1 MRTGI
6 TSSRAAQPNRSEAV
20 LAVEQTRTEWHWSL
34 SMGALPIRS
43 KLDSF
48 KREQLAMRLLV
59 ANVSH
64 LFSPPRDAFPHS
76 SAYTAGHSKTMGWM
90 EKLDNAPSI
99 VASSES
105 TRQWYLRL
113 GDCIPDFF
121 FMHLYQADLT
131 DVNLSLCEP
140 IPNQLVLGQ
149 WTNIERLNL
158 NFL

>member
-1 MRTGI
+1 
-6 TSSRAAQPNRSEAV
+6 
-20 LAVEQTRTEWHWSL
+20 
-34 SMGALPIRS
+34 
-43 KLDSF
+43 
-48 KREQLAMRLLV
+48 
-59 ANVSH
+59 
-64 LFSPPRDAFPHS
+64 
-76 SAYTAGHSKTMGWM
+76 M

-113 GDCIPDFF
+113 GYCIPDFF